1 MEQKMNAA
9 RSKADENRQ
18 RFDELDKQGEEIRT
32 QLDKLKGSDGASSRF
47 YAVRIFI
54 RAAIVVIIAVTL
66 AAWWLMRDAAP
77 DLPASA
83 SDAAMSDVK

>member
-1 MEQKMNAA
+1 MNAA
-9 RSKADENRQ
+9 RSKANENRQ
-18 RFDELDKQGEEIRT
+18 RFDELDKEGEEIRA
-32 QLDKLKGSDGASSRF
+32 QLDKLNGSDGAASRF

-66 AAWWLMRDAAP
+66 VAWWLMRDTTP
-77 DLPASA
+77 DHPASA